1 MIEKYF
7 QCGIRLKWNKPADA
21 AFGNDGAFVASA
33 GVANPLS
40 YDGLDGQLQNPRFGT
55 VNVTQLGF
63 KMGMNIPY
71 SWLEYAPGRTAKLAM
86 TGDDVLTGYMSG
98 CLLVR
103 WQEGSTTY
111 VGHVGTISGDDY
123 KPLNKLVKDSFVK
136 QMPPGITGFN
146 PASAWDPAELTAMQM
161 KMKPPPRFE
170 VFGLFTASG
179 DFYAVALGILNID
192 PKTGRREWI
201 VAGHKKVDALDH
213 AGLVTA
219 FNRIN

>member
-7 QCGIRLKWNKPADA
+7 QCGVRLLWNKPADA
-21 AFGNDGAFVASA
+21 KFGNDGTIVGSA
-33 GVANPLS
+33 GAATPMS

-71 SWLEYAPGRTAKLAM
+71 SWLDYAPGRSAKLAV
-86 TGDDVLTGYMSG
+86 GGNDVFTGYMSG

-103 WQEGSTTY
+103 WQEGGTTY
-111 VGHVGTISGDDY
+111 VAHIGTINGDEY
-123 KPLNKLVKDSFVK
+123 KALNRTVKDVFMK

-146 PASAWDPAELTAMQM
+146 PASAWDHAELNAMQM

-170 VFGLFTASG
+170 VFGLLTTNG
-179 DFYAVALGILNID
+179 DFYAVALGILGID
-192 PKTGRREWI
+192 AKTARREWC
-201 VAGHKKVDALDH
+201 VAGCKKVSELDH